1 MHFPPRDDDD
11 EILAPAE
18 DESMG
23 GAPVN
28 DWNGDSTI
36 GGWSEP
42 AIRSDRMCWSLIGMS
57 YILAYELGIFGS
69 YADGITPVEQRV
81 QRVRGS
87 PAQRLRE
94 ERVERALYIF
104 TTQASGR
111 FGLPSMYSDHV
122 NRFNLARL
130 QQGSPSGKLQ
140 IALMTVILIVSPV
153 DPTLL
158 AEPVDK
164 SQQCWVDLMSIM
176 KATNEALFSS
186 IDQTAALVQ
195 SGEYMGRL
203 DRLQPLLRAW
213 HQRFENLEGK
223 VEYEL
228 TCKDADA
235 NKIPEVEKHPRMII
249 SIEYHYISKASWL
262 SMQTQR

>member
-1 MHFPPRDDDD
+1 MHFPPTDDDD
-11 EILAPAE
+11 EILAPGD
-18 DESMG
+18 DELTN
-23 GAPVN
+23 GASAN
-28 DWNGDSTI
+28 DWNGDSTF

-42 AIRSDRMCWSLIGMS
+42 AVRSDRMCWSLIGMS
-57 YILAYELGIFGS
+57 YVLAYELGIFGS
-69 YADGITPVEQRV
+69 YANGILPVEQRI
-81 QRVRGS
+81 QRTSGS
-87 PAQRLRE
+87 PTQHLRE
-94 ERVERALYIF
+94 HRVERALYIF

-122 NRFNLARL
+122 NRFNLTKL

-140 IALMTVILIVSPV
+140 VAVTNAMLIVWPV
-153 DPTLL
+153 DSTLL
-158 AEPVDK
+158 PESVDK

-223 VEYEL
+223 LDHRPLNVHPDK
-228 TCKDADA
+228 T
-235 NKIPEVEKHPRMII
+235 PEVEKHPRMII
-249 SIEYHYISKASWL
+249 SIEYHYISKASMPTTMVD
-262 SMQTQR
+262 SD